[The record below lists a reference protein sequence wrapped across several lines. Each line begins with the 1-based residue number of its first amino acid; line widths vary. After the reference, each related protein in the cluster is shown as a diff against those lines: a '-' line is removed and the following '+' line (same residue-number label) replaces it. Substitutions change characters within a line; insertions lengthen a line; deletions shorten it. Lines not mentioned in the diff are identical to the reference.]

1 MNIHQQFCINSCF
14 INFAIFAYILVMN
27 AKKTNNKSI
36 VTILVIRLLVITG
49 IYTFLRFCFYLV
61 NYSYFSGIDAK
72 ELAVIF
78 LHGIRFDLSAIAVI
92 NAFVI
97 FMECIPFRFRFYK
110 AYRVFVTVVF
120 YLSNIIALVFNII
133 DFAYFRFSFKRSTAE
148 LLDFMAN
155 EGEVKG
161 SLTSYVRDFWYLFLL
176 LILCIAIMIWVDR
189 NIKALKP
196 SIKSAENKW
205 KGWALFIIAIGVLI
219 IMYRGGLQ
227 QRKLEISDAPQY
239 TKSGTVVLML
249 NTPFA
254 IIRSIGT
261 KNLKEINYF
270 PVDECNK
277 IFSALHKPLRMDS
290 IASDKTRKNIV
301 IIILEGFSSEYCS
314 FMNKPHGGV
323 NYKGYTPFLDSLSQE
338 CQIFRCFSNSKH
350 SIEGIPS
357 IIASIPPF
365 MNCPFVYSPYFKDT
379 INALPSLL
387 KSMGYYSAFFHGGN
401 NGTMMLDDFAKA
413 VGFNKYYGRKEY
425 NNDKDFDGVWGI
437 HDEPFLQFV
446 ARTVRKFPEPF
457 LVSVFT
463 VSSHHPYNIPKKYQK
478 HFSGG
483 PLPIHQT
490 LEYADYSIGR
500 FFQTIRNEKWFRNS
514 VFLIISDHSS
524 ETMSAYYKSRTGNY
538 EIPLMIYEPGSKKQ
552 RVSTVIAQQTDVLP
566 TILSMVGYNRSYIS
580 FGNNLLDTTAEHF
593 SISYLDNT
601 FQLIKDGYVLQFD
614 GVQTFAFYDF
624 RKDSILNNNLVSL
637 NMAKKDELERFLKAV
652 IQNYNNRL
660 IHNGLTAD

>member
-1 MNIHQQFCINSCF
+1 MNTR
-14 INFAIFAYILVMN
+14 
-27 AKKTNNKSI
+27 KTNNKNI
-36 VTILVIRLLVITG
+36 VTILVIRLLIIAG

-61 NYSYFSGIDAK
+61 NYSYFSGIDPK

-97 FMECIPFRFRFYK
+97 IMECIPFRFRFHK

-176 LILCIAIMIWVDR
+176 LILCIFIMIWVDKK
-189 NIKALKP
+189 IKALRPAVKD
-196 SIKSAENKW
+196 SQHKW
-205 KGWALFIIAIGVLI
+205 KGWAFFIVAIGAMI

-227 QRKLEISDAPQY
+227 ARKLEISDAPQY
-239 TKSGTVVLML
+239 TRSGTVVLML

-270 PVDECNK
+270 PEDKCNE
-277 IFSALHKPLRMDS
+277 IFSALHKPFQKDS
-290 IASDKTRKNIV
+290 TATDKPKKNI
-301 IIILEGFSSEYCS
+301 ILIILEGFSSEYFS
-314 FMNKPHGGV
+314 YMNKSMDNGH
-323 NYKGYTPFLDSLSQE
+323 YKGYTPFLDSLCSKSSV
-338 CQIFRCFSNSKH
+338 FRCFSNSKH
-350 SIEGIPS
+350 SIEGIPAV
-357 IIASIPPF
+357 IASIPPF
-365 MNCPFVYSPYFKDT
+365 MNCPFVYSPYFRDT

-413 VGFNKYYGRKEY
+413 AGFNMYYGRKEY
-425 NNDKDFDGVWGI
+425 NNEKDFDGVWGI
-437 HDEPFLQFV
+437 HDEPFLQYV
-446 ARTVRKFPEPF
+446 AKTLKKFQQPF
-457 LVSVFT
+457 FASVFT
-463 VSSHHPYNIPKKYQK
+463 VSSHHPYNIPKEYKNRFK
-478 HFSGG
+478 GG
-483 PLPIHQT
+483 PLPIHET
-490 LEYADYSIGR
+490 IEYADYSIGR
-500 FFQTIRNEKWFRNS
+500 FFQTIRKEKWFGNS

-538 EIPLMIYEPGSKKQ
+538 EIPLLIYEPGSNKQ
-552 RVSTVIAQQTDVLP
+552 GASNIIAQQTDVLP
-566 TILSMVGYNRSYIS
+566 TILNLVGYNKGYIS
-580 FGNNLLDTTAEHF
+580 FGNNLMDTVAEHF